1 MNYLIKFNEQ
11 MDYFC
16 SFLSKIFQNEPDVM
30 ANISVLKLFQKT
42 NARKVAEFF
51 FSELCVYEKEIS
63 EMNESF
69 FVDLSIKNR
78 EKFSQTK
85 YGTEICEVIE
95 LIHAHLSDKI
105 MFDPCSENPSE
116 TNKVRIWKYLKV
128 LVFLSKKINE

>member
-11 MDYFC
+11 MDFFC
-16 SFLSKIFQNEPDVM
+16 NFLSNIFQNEPDVM
-30 ANISVLKLFQKT
+30 ANISILKLFQKT

-51 FSELCVYEKEIS
+51 YHELIIYEKEIC
-63 EMNESF
+63 EMNEQF

-78 EKFSQTK
+78 EKFSESK

-95 LIHAHLSDKI
+95 LIHSHLNDKI
-105 MFDPCSENPSE
+105 MMESCSENPNE
-116 TNKVRIWKYLKV
+116 TNKTRIWKYLKV